1 MKPRKELEA
10 EYLKLARRADDRLR
24 NIEKYSRRA
33 GLKGIKKYAYA
44 RAIKDI
50 KTFGGKNRFGNKMPK
65 SNRKLQSKI
74 NVINKFLDSPSSLLN
89 KVEVINGKKVRTG
102 ILPLYQERVD
112 QMNKPLSK
120 GGWGTNFTWETL
132 AKYYED
138 GLADKLDKA
147 VKGSDIA
154 LRIVA
159 EIQEAPIKVLKAL
172 QQAEKKLKKIGSD
185 DDEEDDE
192 EEIDFDSI
200 FKNPILNDKLKEM
213 LSTQEGI
220 DIIDTLFKKGVV

>member
-24 NIEKYSRRA
+24 NIEVYARRP
-33 GLKGIKKYAYA
+33 GMKGIKKFAYA
-44 RAIKDI
+44 RAMKDI
-50 KTFGGKNRFGNKMPK
+50 KSFGGKNRFGSKMPK
-65 SNRKLQSKI
+65 TNRKLQAKI
-74 NVINKFLDSPSSLLN
+74 NAINKFLDSPSSLLN
-89 KVEVINGKKVRTG
+89 KVETINGKKVRTG

-112 QMNKPLSK
+112 RMNKPLSK
-120 GGWGTNFTWETL
+120 GGWGTQFTWETL

-159 EIQEAPIKVLKAL
+159 EIQENPLKVLKAL
-172 QQAEKKLKKIGSD
+172 NQAEKKLKNIEL
-185 DDEEDDE
+185 EEDE